1 MIAFL
6 LYLVSFFNL
15 KPLFTMVTTHKQSNS
30 LIQLGVLLFTL
41 ALLTGLAIPFLA
53 RPRLGLSSHLA
64 GVVNGTFLILS
75 GVIWN
80 KISLSTT
87 LQKTTF
93 WLLIYCTFAN
103 WLANLLAGMWN
114 AGKELL
120 PLAGD
125 GTGTISQE
133 MIIKFLL
140 VSLTLGFLAACV
152 MILLGLRKG
161 LNKQ

>member
-1 MIAFL
+1 ME
-6 LYLVSFFNL
+6 
-15 KPLFTMVTTHKQSNS
+15 TTQKQSNS

-53 RPRLGLSSHLA
+53 RPRLGLSSHLGA
-64 GVVNGTFLILS
+64 IMNGTFLTLI
-75 GVIWN
+75 GVIWH
-80 KISLSTT
+80 KISLSAT

-93 WLLIYCTFAN
+93 WLLIYCSFAN

-125 GTGTISQE
+125 GTGTASQE

-140 VSLTLGFLAACV
+140 VSLSLGFLAACV

>member
-1 MIAFL
+1 ME
-6 LYLVSFFNL
+6 
-15 KPLFTMVTTHKQSNS
+15 TTTKQSNS

-41 ALLTGLAIPFLA
+41 ALLTGLAIPFLT
-53 RPRLGLSSHLA
+53 RPRLGLSSHLGA
-64 GVVNGTFLILS
+64 IMNGTFLILI

-80 KISLSTT
+80 KISLSPI

-93 WLLIYCTFAN
+93 WLVIYCTYAN

-120 PLAGD
+120 PIAGD
-125 GTGTISQE
+125 GTGTFSQE

-140 VSLTLGFLAACV
+140 VSLSLGFLAACV

-161 LNKQ
+161 LNK

>member
-1 MIAFL
+1 ME
-6 LYLVSFFNL
+6 
-15 KPLFTMVTTHKQSNS
+15 TTQKQSNS

-53 RPRLGLSSHLA
+53 RPRLGLSSHLG
-64 GVVNGTFLILS
+64 GVINGTFLILM

-80 KISLSTT
+80 KISLSAT

-103 WLANLLAGMWN
+103 WLASLLAGMWN
-114 AGKELL
+114 AGKEFL

-125 GTGTISQE
+125 STGTASQE
-133 MIIKFLL
+133 MIVKFLL
-140 VSLTLGFLAACV
+140 VSLSLGFLAACV
-152 MILLGLRKG
+152 LILLGLRKG
-161 LNKQ
+161 PK